1 MPSWSIHLN
10 VAKKLNETLK
20 LDKDLFYYGNLIP
33 DVDYSDKINRFDAHY
48 YDINL
53 QYPTVPKENMIDIN
67 KFLEDYKDKLNNPL
81 IIGYYT
87 HLLTDL
93 YFNEIIYNKC
103 WVQDKDNNIIGIR
116 LKNNK
121 VINIDTEDKNNLR
134 KKYKHGDL
142 ELYGKYIFNNIEL
155 PSNRL
160 IIKDTIKKLN
170 IDFLDDDLVD
180 KRFKYLNNK
189 FYKDNKLSLKEKIFK
204 HKYKLF
210 YKKEI
215 DNMFEDCIK
224 YIINN
229 LKKENLI

>member
-180 KRFKYLNNK
+180 KRFEYLNNK

>member
-103 WVQDKDNNIIGIR
+103 WVQDKYNNIIGIR

-180 KRFKYLNNK
+180 KRFEYLNNK

>member
-48 YDINL
+48 YHINL

-103 WVQDKDNNIIGIR
+103 WVQDKYNNIIGIR

-180 KRFKYLNNK
+180 KRFEYLNNK